1 MRLRWVGGGE
11 VPHGSVTAAKQCILV
26 KARLPVALGYSVLFL
41 APTLLC
47 FGLGGSS

>member
-11 VPHGSVTAAKQCILV
+11 VLHGRVTAAKQCVLV
-26 KARLPVALGYSVLFL
+26 KARLPVALGYSVLFP